1 MLNVSLSLSCY
12 NLAQADRTSAA
23 HDFGEDWQ
31 VRVWRDAPT
40 NANKLKQFDRFA
52 GYDKKTRISGR
63 ARFDYRLT
71 DINH

>member
-1 MLNVSLSLSCY
+1 MLNVPRSLSRY
-12 NLAQADRTSAA
+12 NLAKADRPSAVHA
-23 HDFGEDWQ
+23 LGEDWQ